1 MFPENKFE
9 YLVEEAAKLNKTN
22 VKNVMSSNRQR
33 FIVEARNMIYAFL
46 LENHWGCTK
55 IGRAFG
61 KNHASVIHGSRNH
74 ENDYKTLD
82 YYMRTYDKLVL
93 KMAEDTD
100 MDEVIKLRAKQK
112 AKNEIEN
119 LQNENARLKEKIY
132 DLKEKTRKVLQA
144 HNHTNTLTQKLH
156 ILCS

>member
-1 MFPENKFE
+1 MFQENKFE
-9 YLVEEAAKLNKTN
+9 YLIEQAAKLNKTSY
-22 VKNVMSSNRQR
+22 KNIMSTNRQR
-33 FIVEARNMIYAFL
+33 FIVGARNMVYAFL

-61 KNHASVIHGSRNH
+61 KNHASVIHGCRNH
-74 ENDYKTLD
+74 ENDYKTFD
-82 YYMRTYDKLVL
+82 YYRKTYDNLVL
-93 KMAEDTD
+93 IMAENTD
-100 MDEVIKLRAKQK
+100 MDEVVKLRAKQR
-112 AKNEIEN
+112 AKDELEN

-144 HNHTNTLTQKLH
+144 HNESTMLTQKLH

>member
-1 MFPENKFE
+1 MFKEDKFE

-112 AKNEIEN
+112 AKNELEN

>member
-22 VKNVMSSNRQR
+22 VKNVMSTNRQR

-112 AKNEIEN
+112 AKNELEN

>member
-9 YLVEEAAKLNKTN
+9 YLVEVAAKLNKTN

-112 AKNEIEN
+112 AKNELEN

>member
-112 AKNEIEN
+112 AKNELEN

>member
-55 IGRAFG
+55 IGRSFG

-112 AKNEIEN
+112 AKNELEN

>member
-1 MFPENKFE
+1 MFKEDKFE

-22 VKNVMSSNRQR
+22 TKNIMSTNRQR

-46 LENHWGCTK
+46 SENHWGCTK

-61 KNHASVIHGSRNH
+61 KNHASVIHGCRNH
-74 ENDYKTLD
+74 ENDYKTLH
-82 YYMRTYDKLVL
+82 YYRKTYDNLVL
-93 KMAEDTD
+93 IMAENTD
-100 MDEVIKLRAKQK
+100 MDEVVKLRAKQREK
-112 AKNEIEN
+112 DELEN

-132 DLKEKTRKVLQA
+132 DLKEKTKKVLQA
-144 HNHTNTLTQKLH
+144 HNHTNSLTQKLH